1 LPFTDFRRVCTTR
14 SQCNYL
20 QYNFDTD
27 SGEGGQ
33 SVGAKVGLAG
43 TWVSSP
49 GDEMVRSWPHVT
61 PVGALG
67 NQVPELHGIG
77 RPALVGHK
85 FNSHFYYCLVLW
97 EWKSIDVSWELP
109 VKIAAP

>member
-1 LPFTDFRRVCTTR
+1 ML

-20 QYNFDTD
+20 QYNSDTD
-27 SGEGGQ
+27 SGKGGR
-33 SVGAKVGLAG
+33 SVGAKVGWRLL
-43 TWVSSP
+43 WVSSP
-49 GDEMVRSWPHVT
+49 GDEMVRRWPHVT

-67 NQVPELHGIG
+67 NQVPKLHGIG
-77 RPALVGHK
+77 RPALMHHK
-85 FNSHFYYCLVLW
+85 FNSRIYYCLVLW